1 VEVLLEV
8 NAEGEGSEEEIFERL
23 LDEAIDF
30 SDFETVFHF
39 EEDGR
44 LDEVEDKEAEV
55 SALNVTCCTPD
66 CLEERRCG
74 GTFDSVV
81 VDLHDDPI
89 INPLNVSFCKFKVD
103 F

>member
-1 VEVLLEV
+1 VEVILEV
-8 NAEGEGSEEEIFERL
+8 NAEGEGSEEIFERL

-55 SALNVTCCTPD
+55 SALNVTC
-66 CLEERRCG
+66 
-74 GTFDSVV
+74 
-81 VDLHDDPI
+81 
-89 INPLNVSFCKFKVD
+89 
-103 F
+103 